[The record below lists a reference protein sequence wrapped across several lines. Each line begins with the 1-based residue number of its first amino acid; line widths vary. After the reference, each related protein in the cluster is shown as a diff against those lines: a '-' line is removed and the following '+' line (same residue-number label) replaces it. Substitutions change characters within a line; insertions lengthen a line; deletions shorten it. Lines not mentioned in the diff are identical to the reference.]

1 MKILKVFAWLYPS
14 YAQMNVAAAVVGS
27 AVVGGAMSS
36 SASKKAANAQSA
48 AAAQADATQRYQFD
62 ETNRLNAPF
71 REGGLQANN
80 ALLYRLGIGGTAGNR
95 DPSTSL
101 ANASLTQGTGYN
113 SDLYASNDAYR
124 KAWDEVAQEHYNAFG
139 KNYNET
145 SDMGWVEQRVRGLLA
160 NDIEAAKKAQQ
171 DAEAQNV
178 NDPNYGS
185 LLRNFSQA
193 DLDADPIY
201 QNTFKFALDSGTQGV
216 NRQAAATGS
225 LLSGNTL
232 KALSRFGANTAATY
246 GNDAFNRNNTEK
258 VRTYNSLAGVSS
270 AGQQATN
277 QINAA
282 GQNMANNI
290 SSNQIGLGN
299 ARGASAIAGANSFNN
314 ALSSGVNAYQQN
326 ALMKSISQSNPY
338 AGTGYTNA
346 DVQGLQGYQGIY

>member
-36 SASKKAANAQSA
+36 AASSKASKAQGA
-48 AAAQADATQRYQFD
+48 AADQANATQRYQFD

-71 REGGLQANN
+71 RESGLAANN
-80 ALLYRLGIGGTAGNR
+80 RLNYLLGIGGTSSNYN
-95 DPSTSL
+95 PSSL
-101 ANASLTQGTGYN
+101 ATASLTQGIGYN
-113 SDLYASNDAYR
+113 PDLYASNDAYR

-139 KNYNET
+139 KNYNNT

-160 NDIEAAKKAQQ
+160 SDIEAEKKAA
-171 DAEAQNV
+171 AEAAAQSQ
-178 NDPNYGS
+178 NDPAYGS

-258 VRTYNSLAGVSS
+258 VRTYNSLAGVSG

-277 QINAA
+277 QIASA

-326 ALMKSISQSNPY
+326 QLMNSFGNNSAYQASN
-338 AGTGYTNA
+338 GYNA
-346 DVQGLQGYQGIY
+346 EMARLNGSF